1 MDNVVEIL
9 GLTIMVVGIIG
20 TVVSVIG
27 IVTGLRLPFPRD

>member
-1 MDNVVEIL
+1 MNNVVEIL
-9 GLTIMVVGIIG
+9 GLTIMVVGIVG

>member
-1 MDNVVEIL
+1 MDNAVEIL

-27 IVTGLRLPFPRD
+27 IVTGFRLPFPRD